1 MRAAFFALG
10 QALVDAITVRL
21 VGDDENAALGGRR
34 RRGEEERTGQKRCY
48 GSHAAPVNQGV
59 TPFDRPKTLTM
70 INHARRG
77 GLMAEI

>member
-1 MRAAFFALG
+1 MGAAFFALG
-10 QALVDAITVRL
+10 QALVDAVAIGL
-21 VGDDENAALGGRR
+21 VGDDENAALGGRC
-34 RRGEEERTGQKRCY
+34 RRGEEERRGQKRCC